1 MPGVPALSCAALTL
15 GMCTQGS
22 VNHWN
27 CCCCCCLVLIP
38 PAVQQVGGCSA
49 RGSVGDSSEQIWF
62 VPFSGWDAIAN
73 SELLFYGEM
82 LPGFPLLCLAAPSQ
96 RKVVWGCARKG
107 SVCKAAPG
115 LCCSPSWAQVQP
127 VCGTWGSLNT
137 QNVFISCCTNC
148 PSVSGCPFLA
158 WILEHFFPCFNPF
171 SLLSE
176 PSLQV
181 ERGRRTNEEVESY
194 SGRKRERNCKPSKT
208 VTGKVYTLSWG
219 VCIYMYKVYI
229 CECISLY
236 IIYLYLYMSIY
247 CLFSFNRMC
256 KKKMNL
262 SKLKYRN

>member
-1 MPGVPALSCAALTL
+1 MSGANSSCCSAGWRLQCPWLSRWQQWTDLVCAIFRLSCNSQFRAPVLWRNAARL
-15 GMCTQGS
+15 S
-22 VNHWN
+22 
-27 CCCCCCLVLIP
+27 
-38 PAVQQVGGCSA
+38 SA
-49 RGSVGDSSEQIWF
+49 
-62 VPFSGWDAIAN
+62 
-73 SELLFYGEM
+73 
-82 LPGFPLLCLAAPSQ
+82 CLAAPSQ

-115 LCCSPSWAQVQP
+115 LCCSPSRAQVQP

-194 SGRKRERNCKPSKT
+194 GGRKRERNCKPSKT